1 MIKKFRR
8 GIRDITFIG
17 AGLGV
22 GMAIEGK
29 LKPSVPVF
37 EKFAPVV
44 APVGTIIGANM
55 VLNSMKMLENVGKR
69 RKNTPKNPFL

>member
-1 MIKKFRR
+1 MIHKQFRKKFA
-8 GIRDITFIG
+8 RDIGDIALIG

-22 GMAIEGK
+22 GMAVEGK
-29 LKPSVPVF
+29 LQPKVPVF

-55 VLNSMKMLENVGKR
+55 VLNSMKMLEGVGKKR
-69 RKNTPKNPFL
+69 RR